1 MPPAVTTWSDAG
13 AAVLLAPLL
22 EHCVAV
28 PGAKPC
34 RPVSARAALGSTAAH
49 SGAAV
54 ACGVAAASLSGA
66 ARGKFSFALRCR
78 CGAWFRCTSGQPRS
92 APAASPEALCSRCD
106 ARQTGRD
113 SAERTARLH
122 CAGWLLCVIGT
133 GELDTKLCSMQIWC
147 IDPACTE
154 TLVCTLPVCGQQRI
168 YIMHCTWLFVDM
180 SRWSAGSAYLLPL
193 TTGRVSSQACQ
204 PLTVRSPVPCWNIA
218 RLIPCGALNST
229 WVRSWSVARA
239 ARSIL
244 APVKPHRARVERMQ
258 NAKLHVA

>member
-1 MPPAVTTWSDAG
+1 VPPSVTWSGAG

-28 PGAKPC
+28 PGAKAC

-147 IDPACTE
+147 LIQHAPRHWFARYLSVGNNESTSCTAPGCLL
-154 TLVCTLPVCGQQRI
+154 TCLDGQQGLQT
-168 YIMHCTWLFVDM
+168 CCL
-180 SRWSAGSAYLLPL
+180 
-193 TTGRVSSQACQ
+193 
-204 PLTVRSPVPCWNIA
+204 
-218 RLIPCGALNST
+218 
-229 WVRSWSVARA
+229 
-239 ARSIL
+239 
-244 APVKPHRARVERMQ
+244 
-258 NAKLHVA
+258 